1 MRYIFDV
8 ETDGLKATRLHCLS
22 YCTEDG
28 KKRDTLYDTKVIKE
42 WLQQEDL
49 VLIGHNIVKYDIP
62 TLERLFDI
70 KINAK
75 LVDTLAISY
84 YLEPER
90 IKHGLESYGEEMG
103 VKKPVVT
110 DWESL
115 TKEEYGWRCS
125 QDVVINEKVWSKQAS
140 YLWKLYDKDR
150 EKLDNF
156 LSYLTF
162 KMDCLR
168 EQEEVGLKIDK
179 QHIITTLDMLEKD
192 KEERVAILTQA
203 MPLIPNKTIRTA
215 PKTMYKM
222 DGTLSSRGNDWVEL
236 LKEKDLPAHTPEVEV
251 ITGYEV
257 GNPNSHSQLKAWLYS
272 LGWVPE
278 HIKHVRDKKKNTVK
292 KIPQIGSKQKDGEVC
307 DSVKKLVDK
316 EPALEQ
322 LDGLFIINHRIGI
335 FKAFLDSE
343 QDCKVYASALGLTNT
358 LRMQHSLPVVNLPS
372 VEKKYGKEVRAS
384 IIANNGCVLCG
395 SDLSGIEDSTKRH
408 YIWKYDPAYVEEMS
422 TEGFDSHLDI
432 AMLAG
437 MLTQAQITAHKE
449 GKENHKSVRQK
460 AKVVNFSATYKIGA
474 EALSRNSGLTLKE
487 AKRVLKVYWERNKA
501 ILLIEKDL
509 MVKEVYGQKW
519 QQNPVNGWWYSLR
532 AEKDRFSTLN
542 QGTAVY
548 VFDVWVMYMRQ
559 LGLRVAMQYHDEVL
573 FNVKVGSEDKVKSM
587 IDEAILLTN
596 NRLQL
601 NVKIGCSMDFGS
613 NYSETH

>member
-1 MRYIFDV
+1 MRYIFDI

-22 YCTEDG
+22 YSTEDG
-28 KKRDTLYDTKVIKE
+28 SKKETLYDEQIIKE
-42 WLQQEDL
+42 LLQQDDL
-49 VLIGHNIVKYDIP
+49 TLIGHNIVKYDIP
-62 TLERLFDI
+62 TLERLLYI

-75 LVDTLAISY
+75 LIDTLAISY

-90 IKHGLESYGEEMG
+90 IKHGLESYGEEFG
-103 VKKPVVT
+103 VKKPVIT

-115 TKEEYGWRCS
+115 TKEDYGWRCS
-125 QDVVINEKVWSKQAS
+125 QDVEINLKLWVKQIN
-140 YLWKLYDKDR
+140 YLWKLYEEDR
-150 EKLDNF
+150 EKLNQF
-156 LSYLTF
+156 LDYLTF

-168 EQEEVGLKIDK
+168 EQEEVGLRVDK
-179 QHIITTLDMLEKD
+179 EHITTTLAMLEKD
-192 KEERVAILTQA
+192 KEERVAILTEA
-203 MPLIPNKTIRTA
+203 MPLIPNKVVRTA
-215 PKTMYKM
+215 PKVMVKM
-222 DGTLSSRGNDWVEL
+222 DGTLSSRGSDWVEL
-236 LKEKDLPAHTPEVEV
+236 LKERDLPAHTPEVEV
-251 ITGYEV
+251 ITGYEK
-257 GNPNSHSQLKAWLYS
+257 GNPNSHSQLKDWLYT

-292 KIPQIGSKQKDGEVC
+292 KIPQIGSKLKDGEVC
-307 DSVKKLVDK
+307 ESIKKLVEK

-343 QDCKVYASALGLTNT
+343 RDGKVYASAMGLTNT

-372 VEKKYGKEVRAS
+372 VEKKYGKEIRAS
-384 IIANNGCVLCG
+384 IIANKGCILCG
-395 SDLSGIEDSTKRH
+395 SDLSGIEDNTKRH

-422 TEGFDSHLDI
+422 TEGFDPHLDI

-437 MLTQAQITAHKE
+437 MLTKEQVDNHKA
-449 GKENHKSVRQK
+449 GKENHKPVRQK

-509 MVKEVYGQKW
+509 VVKEVHGQKW

-573 FNVKVGSEDKVKSM
+573 LNLKEGTEERVRD
-587 IDEAILLTN
+587 IINEAILLTN

-601 NVKIGCSMDFGS
+601 NVKIGCSVDFGS